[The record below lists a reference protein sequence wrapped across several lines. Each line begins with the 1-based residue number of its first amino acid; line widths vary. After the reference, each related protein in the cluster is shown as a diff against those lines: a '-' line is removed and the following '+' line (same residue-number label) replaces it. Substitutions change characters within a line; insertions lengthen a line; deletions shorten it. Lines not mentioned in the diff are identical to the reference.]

1 MGKRRMQVRQGRQQR
16 RQVRQIKPKAP
27 PTPTGAQ
34 QKKQRERYV
43 AAGGLL
49 QGYAPDLVL
58 RIAYASIAV
67 VVVCILAILELLFGP
82 IAPRGL
88 PVRIAAAIAW
98 VVPIAFLASFVGP
111 GARLAWT
118 DRKREARL
126 IQGVLMGA
134 SSISTSLGLGM
145 IMVQTR
151 GGGVEQF
158 LTPPDRLVKVPGN
171 QVQVAITVTPGL
183 HHVKSV
189 AVMGQRLVPRAE
201 PPAPMVLRRLRVLPV
216 LTPAALAVAA
226 ILGDDIVAFLPIPND
241 YVHAAAAAL
250 TGAALGGAVYGVS
263 FLFQRRMM
271 TEVQALAAAR
281 A

>member
-1 MGKRRMQVRQGRQQR
+1 MQVRQGGRQQR
-16 RQVRQIKPKAP
+16 RQVRQVKPKAP
-27 PTPTGAQ
+27 PAPTGAQ

-58 RIAYASIAV
+58 RIAYVSIAV
-67 VVVCILAILELLFGP
+67 LVVCVLVMVELLFGP
-82 IAPRGL
+82 VAPKGL

-118 DRKREARL
+118 DRRKEPRL
-126 IQGVLMGA
+126 VQGVLMGA
-134 SSISTSLGLGM
+134 SNVSTSLGLGM

-158 LTPPDRLVKVPGN
+158 LSPPERLAKVPGN
-171 QVQVAITVTPGL
+171 QVQVAISITPGL
-183 HHVKSV
+183 HHVKSI
-189 AVMGQRLVPRAE
+189 AVMGQRLVPRTE
-201 PPAPMVLRRLRVLPV
+201 PPTPEVLRRLRVLPV

-226 ILGDDIVAFLPIPND
+226 ILGDDVVAFVPIPNA
-241 YVHAAAAAL
+241 YVHAA
-250 TGAALGGAVYGVS
+250 GAALVGAALAAAVYGVS

>member
-16 RQVRQIKPKAP
+16 RQVRQVKPKAP
-27 PTPTGAQ
+27 SAATGAQ

-67 VVVCILAILELLFGP
+67 SVVCILAMLELLFGP
-82 IAPRGL
+82 VAPRGL

-98 VVPIAFLASFVGP
+98 VVPIAFLASFVAP

-134 SSISTSLGLGM
+134 SNISTSLGLGM

-151 GGGVEQF
+151 GGGVEQYLSPPER
-158 LTPPDRLVKVPGN
+158 LTKVPGN

-183 HHVKSV
+183 HHVKSI

-201 PPAPMVLRRLRVLPV
+201 PPTPAVLRRLRLLPV
-216 LTPAALAVAA
+216 ATPLALAAAA
-226 ILGDDIVAFLPIPND
+226 IVGDEAVAFAQIPND
-241 YVHAAAAAL
+241 YIHAAAAVLA
-250 TGAALGGAVYGVS
+250 GAALGAAVYGVS
-263 FLFQRRMM
+263 FLFQRQMM
-271 TEVQALAAAR
+271 NEVQKLAGT
-281 A
+281 